1 MNYGLKAIRLAWF
14 WLLIFPLTAL
24 SAQPLEW
31 TRPSAG
37 GDGWTGF
44 YWGRTLEEYRADKPS
59 LKSALMLQWLD
70 YFRSNAPARSQSP
83 RKQ

>member
-70 YFRSNAPARSQSP
+70 YFRTNAPTRSQSP

>member
-14 WLLIFPLTAL
+14 WLLTLPLTAL
-24 SAQPLEW
+24 SAQPLEC

-44 YWGRTLEEYRADKPS
+44 YWGRTLEEYQADKPS

-70 YFRSNAPARSQSP
+70 YFRTNAPARSQSP